1 MKCVGIVR
9 DPLYLKHSNG
19 PGHPESPQRLEA
31 IDGML
36 DSFPARE
43 RLVTVPARDATTE
56 ELGWVHESRYIK
68 RIERTKDSDYTML
81 DPDTG
86 ATSDSYAAA
95 IRAAG
100 GTVEAIEAV
109 MSGRVSS
116 AFAFVRPPGHHA
128 EAARAM
134 GFCLFN
140 NVAVGACYALNRH
153 GLSRVL
159 IVDWDVHHGNGTMHS
174 FYDSR
179 QVLYF
184 SVHQFPHYPGTG
196 RVSDVGSAKGK
207 GFTVNVPLPGGQGDE
222 EFLAVFRNVFAPI
235 AREFAPELILI
246 SAGFDTHQYD
256 PLAGMGVTS
265 PGYGKM
271 TRRIMAVAEECCGG
285 RIAVVLEGGYN
296 LKALTEGVSSV
307 LEALLSEQ
315 SVADDSTAAA
325 DSAAADAATKS
336 VLDEVIA
343 VQSSYWSAV
352 GKS

>member
-1 MKCVGIVR
+1 MKRVGIVR

-19 PGHPESPQRLEA
+19 PTHPESPQRLEA

-36 DSFPARE
+36 DRFPAKD
-43 RLVTVPARDATTE
+43 RLVDIPARDATTE
-56 ELGWVHESRYIK
+56 ELAWVHESRYIN

-86 ATSDSYAAA
+86 ATADSYSAA

-100 GTVEAIEAV
+100 GMMEAIEAV
-109 MSGRVSS
+109 TSNQVSS
-116 AFAFVRPPGHHA
+116 SFAFVRPPGHHA

-140 NVAVGACYALNRH
+140 NVAVGACYALNRL
-153 GLSRVL
+153 GLSRIL
-159 IVDWDVHHGNGTMHS
+159 IIDWDVHHGNGTMHS

-179 QVLYF
+179 RVLYF

-196 RVSDVGSAKGK
+196 RIGDVGTAEGK

-222 EFLAVFRNVFAPI
+222 EFLAVFQKVFIPI
-235 AREFAPELILI
+235 AREYSPELILL

-271 TRRIMAVAEECCGG
+271 TRSIMAVAEECCGG
-285 RIAVVLEGGYN
+285 KIAVVLEGGYN

-307 LEALLSEQ
+307 LQALLREEP
-315 SVADDSTAAA
+315 VAGDRTATTDA
-325 DSAAADAATKS
+325 AAADAATNS
-336 VLDEVIA
+336 VLDEVTA
-343 VQSSYWSAV
+343 VQSSYWRAM

>member
-31 IDGML
+31 INRML
-36 DSFPARE
+36 EDFPQKDQ
-43 RLVTVPARDATTE
+43 LVAITPRDATIE
-56 ELGWVHESRYIK
+56 ELAWIHESRYIE
-68 RIERTKDSDYTML
+68 RIEKTRESDYTML

-86 ATSDSYAAA
+86 ATSDSYDAAV
-95 IRAAG
+95 RAAG
-100 GTVEAIEAV
+100 GMLEAIEAV
-109 MSGRVSS
+109 ISGRVVS

-153 GLSRVL
+153 GMSRVL
-159 IVDWDVHHGNGTMHS
+159 IIDWDVHHGNGTMHS
-174 FYDSR
+174 FYDTN

-184 SVHQFPHYPGTG
+184 SVHQYPHYPGTG
-196 RVSDVGSAKGK
+196 RIGEIGNGQGK
-207 GFTVNVPLPGGQGDE
+207 GFTVNVPLPGGQGDG
-222 EFLAVFRNVFAPI
+222 EFLAIFEEVFSPI
-235 AREFAPELILI
+235 ALEYAPELILV

-271 TRRIMAVAEECCGG
+271 TRCIMRLAEQCCDG
-285 RIAVVLEGGYN
+285 RIAFTLEGGYN
-296 LKALTEGVSSV
+296 LKALTEGICSV
-307 LEALLSEQ
+307 LQALLSDQRAEEP
-315 SVADDSTAAA
+315 VEVTTDPATTAI
-325 DSAAADAATKS
+325 
-336 VLDEVIA
+336 LNEVRA
-343 VQSSYWSAV
+343 VQGDYWSSV
-352 GKS
+352 RKS